1 MSAKSLRE
9 REAGKVLSFVVALR
23 GIVKIAGLPMNAT
36 AETALKP
43 ISAPGSFWRWLV
55 ALPRDGSFRFSVKF
69 GMAGIL
75 ALFVALLNKTHEPTW
90 ALFTVFVLMVAQYIG
105 AVEEK
110 SILRIIG
117 TVVGGFAGYLITAAF
132 QQDPLIYFSL
142 LGLLVAFAT
151 AMFGQSR
158 YPYAFLLCAMTAVV
172 VCSNGLSDP
181 ENSWIYMIWRIQ
193 EVVIGILSVL
203 LVQSLLWPRYAADE
217 FLTGLRGLFRD
228 LRGYLSSIH
237 SDTPGAGLACE
248 ERLNQLRQLL
258 RFGARESRYFRA
270 KMETY
275 IELLASV
282 RRIHNSIRPIA
293 GLRWKN
299 PLFLEYAGRGISEL
313 HQALDAQLALLA
325 SPTAA
330 AGAQQKGLDEINR
343 AVQALKQSIL
353 DMRRDPRSKDAALE
367 DILALSLESLSLEE
381 IHQELVRCRDL
392 LEGLPLK
399 KTKSSAPK
407 LRLVMPGVPPSF
419 WIKNGIRSAIS
430 MIAALILMNWVHPP
444 GGVTMVLCAWL
455 FCCLLPNSPEGR
467 GDLRA
472 WHVVVVAIPCL
483 FLLCIGLVF
492 ATPLLSSYAVMNI
505 LIFTWLFV
513 YGQVAYKTPGVTT
526 LMNVSMMGLVGILGL
541 NAQEPVPFQSIADV
555 FFGVSTGTLMAALFQ
570 RTLWPLLPQREMRER
585 FLELLRIQRTALAS
599 GSPTQD
605 AELRLRLLPG
615 EIHLRLANM
624 VRAVYP
630 DAEIPN
636 LRALLDHL
644 DRFTANRIWESDP
657 CEAGNSSAL
666 TQKIREG
673 LSGILE
679 KIETSFSTGGPCSID
694 VAPLRATIAEF
705 DDWILAVRLE
715 KMSHNADPFTTAAL
729 LGRAARYQ
737 NAATHL
743 IAAAEIAAKLNPSLY
758 SKDNAI

>member
-1 MSAKSLRE
+1 
-9 REAGKVLSFVVALR
+9 
-23 GIVKIAGLPMNAT
+23 MNAT
-36 AETALKP
+36 AELVLKP
-43 ISAPGSFWRWLV
+43 TSAPGSLWSWLV
-55 ALPRDGSFRFSVKF
+55 ALPRDGSFRFSLKF
-69 GMAGIL
+69 GIAGML
-75 ALFVALLNKTHEPTW
+75 AVFVALMSRSHEPTW

-117 TVVGGFAGYLITAAF
+117 TVIGGLAGYLLTAAF
-132 QQDPLIYFSL
+132 EQDPLIYFSL
-142 LGLLVAFAT
+142 LGLLVASAT

-172 VCSNGLSDP
+172 VCSNGIAKP

-217 FLTGLRGLFRD
+217 FLIGLRELFRD
-228 LRGYLSSIH
+228 LGDFFSSIR
-237 SDTPGAGLACE
+237 SDAPGNGLACD

-275 IELLASV
+275 VELLASV
-282 RRIHNSIRPIA
+282 RRIHNAIRPMA

-299 PLFLEYAGRGISEL
+299 PLFLEYAGGRISEL
-313 HQALDAQLALLA
+313 HQVIESQFDLLA

-330 AGAQQKGLDEINR
+330 AGSQQKGLDEISA
-343 AVQALKQSIL
+343 AVGALKQSIL
-353 DMRRDPRSKDAALE
+353 DMRRDPRSGDVAVE
-367 DILALSLESLSLEE
+367 DILGLSLESLSLEE

-392 LEGLPLK
+392 LEGLPPK
-399 KTKSSAPK
+399 KEKNTAPK
-407 LRLVMPGVPPSF
+407 LRLLMPGVPTPF

-430 MIAALILMNWVHPP
+430 LIAALVLMNWVQPP
-444 GGVTMVLCAWL
+444 GGATMVLCAWL
-455 FCCLLPNSPEGR
+455 FCCLLPISPEGR

-483 FLLCIGLVF
+483 FFLCLGLIL
-492 ATPLLSSYAVMNI
+492 AAPLLSSYAVMNI
-505 LIFTWLFV
+505 VIFTWLFV

-526 LMNVSMMGLVGILGL
+526 LMNISMMGLVGIMGL
-541 NAQEPVPFQSIADV
+541 NAQEPVSFQSIADV
-555 FFGVSTGTLMAALFQ
+555 FFGVSTGTVIAALFQ

-585 FLELLRIQRTALAS
+585 FLELLRLQRTALAS
-599 GSPTQD
+599 GGARPEDS
-605 AELRLRLLPG
+605 LRLGLLPG
-615 EIHLRLANM
+615 EIQLRLANM
-624 VRAVYP
+624 VRPVYP

-644 DRFTANRIWESDP
+644 DRFTANRIWEFDP
-657 CEAGNSSAL
+657 CEAGNARAL
-666 TQKIREG
+666 TQKIRDC
-673 LSGILE
+673 LSDILE
-679 KIETSFSTGGPCSID
+679 KIETAFSSGHSCSVN
-694 VAPLRATIAEF
+694 VAPLQAAIAEF
-705 DDWILAVRLE
+705 DEWILAVRLE
-715 KMSHNADPFTTAAL
+715 SMSLNADPLVTIQL

-743 IAAAEIAAKLNPSLY
+743 MAAAEIAARLNPSLY
-758 SKDNAI
+758 SKDNAL

>member
-1 MSAKSLRE
+1 
-9 REAGKVLSFVVALR
+9 
-23 GIVKIAGLPMNAT
+23 MNAT
-36 AETALKP
+36 AELVLKP
-43 ISAPGSFWRWLV
+43 TSAPGSLWSWLV
-55 ALPRDGSFRFSVKF
+55 ALPRDGSFRFSLKF
-69 GMAGIL
+69 GIAGML
-75 ALFVALLNKTHEPTW
+75 AVFVALMSRSHEPTW

-117 TVVGGFAGYLITAAF
+117 TVIGGLAGYLLTAAF
-132 QQDPLIYFSL
+132 EQDPLIYFSL
-142 LGLLVAFAT
+142 LGLLVASAT

-172 VCSNGLSDP
+172 VCSNGIAKP

-217 FLTGLRGLFRD
+217 FLIGLRELFRD
-228 LRGYLSSIH
+228 LGDFFSSIR
-237 SDTPGAGLACE
+237 SDAPGNGLACD

-275 IELLASV
+275 VELLASV
-282 RRIHNSIRPIA
+282 RRIHNAIRPMA

-299 PLFLEYAGRGISEL
+299 PLFLEYAGGRISEL
-313 HQALDAQLALLA
+313 HQVIESQFELLA

-330 AGAQQKGLDEINR
+330 AGSQQKGLDEISA
-343 AVQALKQSIL
+343 AVGALKQSIL
-353 DMRRDPRSKDAALE
+353 DMRRDPRSGDVAVE
-367 DILALSLESLSLEE
+367 DILGLSLESLSLEE

-399 KTKSSAPK
+399 KEKNTAPK
-407 LRLVMPGVPPSF
+407 LRLLMPGVPTPF

-430 MIAALILMNWVHPP
+430 LIAALVLMNWVQPP
-444 GGVTMVLCAWL
+444 GGATMVLCAWL
-455 FCCLLPNSPEGR
+455 FCCLLPISPEGR

-483 FLLCIGLVF
+483 FFLCLGLIL
-492 ATPLLSSYAVMNI
+492 AAPLLSSYAVMNI
-505 LIFTWLFV
+505 VIFTWLFV

-526 LMNVSMMGLVGILGL
+526 LMNISMMGLVGIMGL
-541 NAQEPVPFQSIADV
+541 NAQEPVSFQSIADV
-555 FFGVSTGTLMAALFQ
+555 FFGVSTGTVIAALFQ

-585 FLELLRIQRTALAS
+585 FLELLRLQRTALAS
-599 GSPTQD
+599 GGARPEDS
-605 AELRLRLLPG
+605 LRLGLLPG
-615 EIHLRLANM
+615 EIQLRLANM
-624 VRAVYP
+624 VRPVYP

-644 DRFTANRIWESDP
+644 DRFTANRIWEFDP
-657 CEAGNSSAL
+657 CEAGNARAL
-666 TQKIREG
+666 TQKIRDC
-673 LSGILE
+673 LSDILE
-679 KIETSFSTGGPCSID
+679 KIETAFSSGHSCSVN
-694 VAPLRATIAEF
+694 VAPLQAAIAEF
-705 DDWILAVRLE
+705 DEWILAVRLE
-715 KMSHNADPFTTAAL
+715 SMSLNADPLVTIQL

-743 IAAAEIAAKLNPSLY
+743 MAAAEIAARLNPSLY
-758 SKDNAI
+758 SKDNAL

>member
-1 MSAKSLRE
+1 
-9 REAGKVLSFVVALR
+9 
-23 GIVKIAGLPMNAT
+23 MNAT
-36 AETALKP
+36 AELVLKP
-43 ISAPGSFWRWLV
+43 TSAPGSLWSWLV
-55 ALPRDGSFRFSVKF
+55 ALPRDGSFRFSLKF
-69 GMAGIL
+69 GIAGML
-75 ALFVALLNKTHEPTW
+75 AVFVALMSRSHEPTW

-117 TVVGGFAGYLITAAF
+117 TVIGGLAGYLLTAAF
-132 QQDPLIYFSL
+132 EQDPLIYFSL
-142 LGLLVAFAT
+142 LGLLVASAT

-172 VCSNGLSDP
+172 VCSNGIAKP

-217 FLTGLRGLFRD
+217 FLIGLRELFRD
-228 LRGYLSSIH
+228 LGDFFSSIR
-237 SDTPGAGLACE
+237 SDAPGNGLACD

-275 IELLASV
+275 VELLASV
-282 RRIHNSIRPIA
+282 RRIHNAIRPMA

-299 PLFLEYAGRGISEL
+299 HLFLEYAGGRISEL
-313 HQALDAQLALLA
+313 HQVIESQFELLA

-330 AGAQQKGLDEINR
+330 AGSQQKGLDEISA
-343 AVQALKQSIL
+343 AVGALKQSIL
-353 DMRRDPRSKDAALE
+353 DMRRDPRSGDVAVE
-367 DILALSLESLSLEE
+367 DILGLSLESLSLEE

-392 LEGLPLK
+392 LEGLPPK
-399 KTKSSAPK
+399 KEKNTAPK
-407 LRLVMPGVPPSF
+407 LRLLMPGVPTPF

-430 MIAALILMNWVHPP
+430 LIAALVLMNWVQPP
-444 GGVTMVLCAWL
+444 GGATMVLCAWL
-455 FCCLLPNSPEGR
+455 FCCLLPISPEGR

-483 FLLCIGLVF
+483 FFLCLGLIL
-492 ATPLLSSYAVMNI
+492 AAPLLSSYAVMNI
-505 LIFTWLFV
+505 VIFTWLFV

-526 LMNVSMMGLVGILGL
+526 LMNISMMGLVGIMGL
-541 NAQEPVPFQSIADV
+541 NAQEPVSFQSIADV
-555 FFGVSTGTLMAALFQ
+555 FFGVSTGTVIAALFQ

-585 FLELLRIQRTALAS
+585 FLELLRLQRTALAS
-599 GSPTQD
+599 GGARPEDS
-605 AELRLRLLPG
+605 LRLGLLPG
-615 EIHLRLANM
+615 EIQLRLANM
-624 VRAVYP
+624 VRPVYP

-644 DRFTANRIWESDP
+644 DRFTANRIWEFDP
-657 CEAGNSSAL
+657 CEAGNARAL
-666 TQKIREG
+666 TQKIRDC
-673 LSGILE
+673 LSDILE
-679 KIETSFSTGGPCSID
+679 KIETAFSSGHSCSVN
-694 VAPLRATIAEF
+694 VAPLQAAIAEF
-705 DDWILAVRLE
+705 DEWILAVRLE
-715 KMSHNADPFTTAAL
+715 SMSLNADPLVTIQL

-743 IAAAEIAAKLNPSLY
+743 MAAAEIAARLNPSLY
-758 SKDNAI
+758 SKDNAL

>member
-1 MSAKSLRE
+1 
-9 REAGKVLSFVVALR
+9 
-23 GIVKIAGLPMNAT
+23 MNAT
-36 AETALKP
+36 AELVLKP
-43 ISAPGSFWRWLV
+43 TSAPGSLWSWLV
-55 ALPRDGSFRFSVKF
+55 ALPRDGSFRFSLKF
-69 GMAGIL
+69 GIAGML
-75 ALFVALLNKTHEPTW
+75 AVFVALMSRSHEPTW

-117 TVVGGFAGYLITAAF
+117 TVIGGLAGYLLTAAF
-132 QQDPLIYFSL
+132 EQDPLIYFSL
-142 LGLLVAFAT
+142 LGLLVASAT

-172 VCSNGLSDP
+172 VCSNGIAKP

-217 FLTGLRGLFRD
+217 FLIGLRELFRD
-228 LRGYLSSIH
+228 LGDFFSSIR
-237 SDTPGAGLACE
+237 SDAPGNGLACD

-275 IELLASV
+275 VELLASV
-282 RRIHNSIRPIA
+282 RRIHNAIRPMA

-299 PLFLEYAGRGISEL
+299 PLFLEYAGGRISEL
-313 HQALDAQLALLA
+313 HQVIESQFELLA

-330 AGAQQKGLDEINR
+330 AGSQQKGLDEISA
-343 AVQALKQSIL
+343 AVGALKQSIL
-353 DMRRDPRSKDAALE
+353 DMRRDPRSGDVAVE
-367 DILALSLESLSLEE
+367 DILGLSLESLSLEE

-392 LEGLPLK
+392 LEGLPPK
-399 KTKSSAPK
+399 KEKNTAPK
-407 LRLVMPGVPPSF
+407 LRLLMPGVPTPF

-430 MIAALILMNWVHPP
+430 LIAALVLMNWVQPP
-444 GGVTMVLCAWL
+444 GGATMVLCAWL
-455 FCCLLPNSPEGR
+455 FCCLLPISPEGR

-483 FLLCIGLVF
+483 FFLCLGLIL
-492 ATPLLSSYAVMNI
+492 AAPLLSSYAVMNI
-505 LIFTWLFV
+505 VIFTWLFV

-526 LMNVSMMGLVGILGL
+526 LMNISMMGLVGIMGL
-541 NAQEPVPFQSIADV
+541 NAQEPVSFQSIADV
-555 FFGVSTGTLMAALFQ
+555 FFGVSTGTVIAALFQ

-585 FLELLRIQRTALAS
+585 FLELLRLQRTALAS
-599 GSPTQD
+599 GGARPEDS
-605 AELRLRLLPG
+605 LRLGLLPG
-615 EIHLRLANM
+615 EIQLRLANM
-624 VRAVYP
+624 VRPVYP

-644 DRFTANRIWESDP
+644 DRFTANRIWEFDP
-657 CEAGNSSAL
+657 CEAGNARAL
-666 TQKIREG
+666 TQKIRDC
-673 LSGILE
+673 LSDILE
-679 KIETSFSTGGPCSID
+679 KIETAFSSGHSCSVN
-694 VAPLRATIAEF
+694 VAPLQAAIAEF
-705 DDWILAVRLE
+705 DEWILAVRLE
-715 KMSHNADPFTTAAL
+715 SMSLNADPLVTIQL

-743 IAAAEIAAKLNPSLY
+743 MAAAEIAARLNPSLY
-758 SKDNAI
+758 SKDNAL

>member
-1 MSAKSLRE
+1 
-9 REAGKVLSFVVALR
+9 
-23 GIVKIAGLPMNAT
+23 MNAT
-36 AETALKP
+36 AEPVLKP
-43 ISAPGSFWRWLV
+43 TSATGSFWSWLV

-69 GMAGIL
+69 GIAGML
-75 ALFVALLNKTHEPTW
+75 AVFVALLNKNHEPTW

-117 TVVGGFAGYLITAAF
+117 TVIGGLAGYLLTAAF
-132 QQDPLIYFSL
+132 EQDPLIYFSL
-142 LGLLVAFAT
+142 LGLLVASAT

-172 VCSNGLSDP
+172 VCSNGIAKP

-217 FLTGLRGLFRD
+217 FLIGLRELFRD
-228 LRGYLSSIH
+228 LGDFFSSIR
-237 SDTPGAGLACE
+237 SDAPGNGLACD

-275 IELLASV
+275 VELLASV
-282 RRIHNSIRPIA
+282 RRIHNAIRPMA

-299 PLFLEYAGRGISEL
+299 PLFLEYAGGRISEL
-313 HQALDAQLALLA
+313 HQVIESQFELLA

-330 AGAQQKGLDEINR
+330 AGSQQKGLDEISA
-343 AVQALKQSIL
+343 AVGALKQSIL
-353 DMRRDPRSKDAALE
+353 DMRRDPRSGDVAVE
-367 DILALSLESLSLEE
+367 DILGLSLESLSLEE

-392 LEGLPLK
+392 LEGLPPK
-399 KTKSSAPK
+399 KEKNTAPK
-407 LRLVMPGVPPSF
+407 LRLLMPGVPTPF

-430 MIAALILMNWVHPP
+430 LIAALVLMNWVQPP
-444 GGVTMVLCAWL
+444 GGATMVLCAWL
-455 FCCLLPNSPEGR
+455 FCCLLPISPEGR

-483 FLLCIGLVF
+483 FFLCLGLIL
-492 ATPLLSSYAVMNI
+492 AAPLLSSYAVMNI
-505 LIFTWLFV
+505 VIFTWLFV

-526 LMNVSMMGLVGILGL
+526 LMNISMMGLVGIMGL
-541 NAQEPVPFQSIADV
+541 NAQEPVSFQSIADV
-555 FFGVSTGTLMAALFQ
+555 FFGVSTGTVIAALFQ

-585 FLELLRIQRTALAS
+585 FLELLRLQRTALAS
-599 GSPTQD
+599 GGARPEDS
-605 AELRLRLLPG
+605 LRLGLLPG
-615 EIHLRLANM
+615 EIQLRLANM
-624 VRAVYP
+624 VRPVYP

-644 DRFTANRIWESDP
+644 DRFTANRIWEFDP
-657 CEAGNSSAL
+657 CEAGNARAL
-666 TQKIREG
+666 TQKIRDC
-673 LSGILE
+673 LSDILE
-679 KIETSFSTGGPCSID
+679 KIETAFSSGHSCSVN
-694 VAPLRATIAEF
+694 VAPLQAAIAEF
-705 DDWILAVRLE
+705 DEWILAVRLE
-715 KMSHNADPFTTAAL
+715 SMSLNADPLVTIQL

-743 IAAAEIAAKLNPSLY
+743 MAAAEIAARLNPSLY
-758 SKDNAI
+758 SKDNAL